1 MSNWEVSV
9 LEHEHLLGIAF
20 TGRTRHFSQPQ

>member
-9 LEHEHLLGIAF
+9 MEHEHLLGILF
-20 TGRTRHFSQPQ
+20 TERTRHFSQL